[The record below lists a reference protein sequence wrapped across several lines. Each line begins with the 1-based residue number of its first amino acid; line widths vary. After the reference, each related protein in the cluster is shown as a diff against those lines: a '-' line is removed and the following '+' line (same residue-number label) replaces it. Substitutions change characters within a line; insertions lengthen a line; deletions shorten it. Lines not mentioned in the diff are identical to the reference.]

1 MSSSDSSER
10 FVACPEC
17 GAKAPASWSFCR
29 ECQSSLSAAEAW
41 EEQATP
47 ADLPGAEIGESGC
60 PKCGHEEAEVDEIA
74 TSGAGLS
81 RLFDIQNRKFRVV
94 TCTNCG
100 FSELYRGRDQ
110 DVIIDLF
117 LG

>member
-1 MSSSDSSER
+1 MSSSSSSEPI
-10 FVACPEC
+10 VACPEC
-17 GAKAPASWSFCR
+17 GAKAPAAWSFCR
-29 ECQSSLSAAEAW
+29 KCQASLSSADVW
-41 EEQATP
+41 EEGVTREQI
-47 ADLPGAEIGESGC
+47 PGADIGESGC
-60 PKCGHEEAEVDEIA
+60 PKCGHEGAEIDDIA
-74 TSGAGLS
+74 TTGTGLS